1 MILPPEPG
9 SRQEPSRRSAS
20 SSRSSR
26 TLPTPAASDRTG
38 IFRSPARWSRWPMPP
53 RPRPSPRRPAG
64 SSARAWRSSG
74 RAALILPS
82 ACSTSARPPTPPV
95 IRPGSSATAPLRSR
109 MVLEPGEDTG
119 GDGVAIVAGE
129 SPERHV
135 RPSLDCVDEAPTA
148 LADGSHDGPAAVE
161 QRAHGGHEPR
171 RQALHL
177 ADLVDEIDVDASVHG
192 ERGPRRGLEH
202 ARIDAILAYARTA
215 AAVDVSHGRAAAVEG
230 DQLEA
235 PAHAPDAHLLGEEP
249 AERRAREPGRDG
261 VDRGG
266 LANSGRPG
274 DQERHG
280 GRAPSRSLPEP
291 ELDAPRVSRGSA
303 TARLPASSL
312 TISPMKAL
320 GIPEAHHGRR
330 GSSTSPGRR
339 GS

>member
-95 IRPGSSATAPLRSR
+95 IRPGSSATAPLPSR
-109 MVLEPGEDTG
+109 VVPKPGEDAG

-135 RPSLDCVDEAPTA
+135 RPSLDFVDEAPTA

-235 PAHAPDAHLLGEEP
+235 PAYAPDAHLLGEEP

-261 VDRGG
+261 ADRGG
-266 LANSGRPG
+266 LTNSGRPG

-280 GRAPSRSLPEP
+280 GRESSRS
-291 ELDAPRVSRGSA
+291 
-303 TARLPASSL
+303 
-312 TISPMKAL
+312 
-320 GIPEAHHGRR
+320 RR
-330 GSSTSPGRR
+330 GRGPGAARVGR
-339 GS
+339 WSGDRAASGQQHRFAGQIT